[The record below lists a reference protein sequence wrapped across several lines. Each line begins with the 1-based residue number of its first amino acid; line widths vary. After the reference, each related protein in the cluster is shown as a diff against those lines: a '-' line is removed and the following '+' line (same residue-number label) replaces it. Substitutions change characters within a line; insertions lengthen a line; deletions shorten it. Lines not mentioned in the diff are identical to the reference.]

1 MSILQ
6 TSMSHISDPPKID
19 YTDARTQDTY
29 YHAHQ
34 GYELNLKARLRLV
47 RRIVSRFFKFQR
59 EPSPRPVLTSKQAP
73 L

>member
-19 YTDARTQDTY
+19 YTDARTQDAY
-29 YHAHQ
+29 YYAHQ
-34 GYELNLKARLRLV
+34 GYELNLSARLRLV
-47 RRIVSRFFKFQR
+47 RRIVSRLFKVQR
-59 EPSPRPVLTSKQAP
+59 EPSQKSVLTSKQAP

>member
-19 YTDARTQDTY
+19 YTDARTQDAY

-34 GYELNLKARLRLV
+34 GYEFNLKARLRLF
-47 RRIVSRFFKFQR
+47 RRIVSRLFKVQR
-59 EPSPRPVLTSKQAP
+59 EPSQKPVLTSKQAP

>member
-19 YTDARTQDTY
+19 YTDARTQDAY
-29 YHAHQ
+29 YQAHQ
-34 GYELNLKARLRLV
+34 GYELNLRARLRLV
-47 RRIVSRFFKFQR
+47 RRIISRFFKVQR
-59 EPSPRPVLTSKQAP
+59 EPSPKSVLTSKQAP